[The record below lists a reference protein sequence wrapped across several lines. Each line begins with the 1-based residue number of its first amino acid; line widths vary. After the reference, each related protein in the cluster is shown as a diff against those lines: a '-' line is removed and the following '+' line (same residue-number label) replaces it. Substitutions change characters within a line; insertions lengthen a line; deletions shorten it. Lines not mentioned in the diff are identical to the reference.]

1 MIYLLNESFKIV
13 GQLENISSYIWT
25 TRYYSAGEC
34 EICAPCTTE
43 IVASVESAMF
53 AARDIDFQ
61 PDGSIKN
68 VMAIDGSSY
77 NITTDAETGQE
88 TITIT
93 GNCLKSLLARRVV
106 WGQLTVT
113 GTPLYIINALIQQ
126 NLTNPKL
133 TLRKISNVK
142 IAYTDNKPCRI
153 TKLYKGD
160 NLLDAVLN
168 LCKRYGY
175 GIRSTITSDNK
186 ILFEFYRGADKSD
199 QIFMSVQNDNLTN
212 TTYTLDKS
220 NSANAAMVG
229 GEGEGNKQRTASIGR
244 KTGWQR
250 KEIYVDASSKTTNAE
265 SMTALA
271 YNNILLQAGQDEL
284 GKRKE
289 LRGMEA
295 EAVDGV
301 MYNYGEDYNLGDLVN
316 VSDQYGH
323 SIVTR
328 TAEVIES
335 YDETG
340 YVLVPSFA
348 VDEIEE
354 DDSNVE
360 EADGVVEEEPKTYNK
375 ETSSWPSGTG
385 TSGGSGSGTGGP
397 PKSING
403 VLDAD
408 TDTVAAG
415 VDLSSMVGVWLN
427 GLKVTSSKY
436 TVTKQTV
443 AMSFTMSSGT
453 EWEILYY

>member
-1 MIYLLNESFKIV
+1 MIYLLNESFKII

-25 TRYYSAGEC
+25 TRYYSPGDC
-34 EICAPCTTE
+34 EICCPCTPE

-61 PDGSIKN
+61 SDGSIKN
-68 VMAIDGSSY
+68 AMVIDSSSY
-77 NITTDAETGQE
+77 NIATDAETGQE
-88 TITIT
+88 TITIN

-106 WGQLTVT
+106 WGQLTIT

-133 TLRKISNVK
+133 TLRKIDNVK

-153 TKLYKGD
+153 TKMFKGD

-175 GIRSTITSDNK
+175 GIRSTITSDNYIK
-186 ILFEFYRGADKSD
+186 FEFYRGQDKSD
-199 QIFMSVQNDNLTN
+199 KIFMSVQNDNLTN
-212 TTYTLDKS
+212 TTYTYDKS
-220 NSANAAMVG
+220 NSANAAMIG

-265 SMTALA
+265 NMTALS
-271 YNNILLQAGQDEL
+271 YNNILLQAGNDEL

-289 LRGMEA
+289 ITGMEA

-301 MYNYGEDYNLGDLVN
+301 MYNFGSDYNLGDLVN
-316 VSDQYGH
+316 VSDRYGH

-335 YDETG
+335 YDDTG

-348 VDEIEE
+348 VDEISE

-360 EADGVVEEEPKTYNK
+360 DADGVVEEEPKEDNK

-385 TSGGSGSGTGGP
+385 NSGSGSGTGGP
-397 PKSING
+397 PKSVNG
-403 VLDAD
+403 VLNAD

-427 GLKVTSSKY
+427 GLKVTNNKY

-443 AMSFTMSSGT
+443 TMTFTMSAGT

>member
-1 MIYLLNESFKIV
+1 MIYLLNESFEII
-13 GQLENISSYIWT
+13 GQLENVSSYIWT
-25 TRYYSAGEC
+25 TRYYSSGDC
-34 EICAPCTTE
+34 EICCPCTPE
-43 IVASVESAMF
+43 IVASIESAMF

-61 PDGSIKN
+61 SDGNIKN
-68 VMAIDGSSY
+68 AMVIDSSSY
-77 NITTDAETGQE
+77 NITTDSETGQE
-88 TITIT
+88 TITVN

-106 WGQLTVT
+106 WGQLTIT

-126 NLTNPKL
+126 NLTSPKL
-133 TLRKISNVK
+133 ALRKSSNVK
-142 IAYTDNKPCRI
+142 ISYTDNKPCRI
-153 TKLYKGD
+153 TKQYKGD
-160 NLLDAVLN
+160 NLLDAILA

-175 GIRSTITSDNK
+175 GIRSTITADNK
-186 ILFEFYRGADKSD
+186 ILFEFYRGQDKSD
-199 QIFMSVQNDNLTN
+199 KIFMSVANDNLTN
-212 TTYTLDKS
+212 TTYTSDKS
-220 NSANAAMVG
+220 NAANAAMIG

-244 KTGWQR
+244 KTGWAR

-265 SMTALA
+265 NMTALA

-289 LRGMEA
+289 ITGMEA
-295 EAVDGV
+295 EAIDGV
-301 MYNYGEDYNLGDLVN
+301 MYNYGEDYSLGDLVN
-316 VSDQYGH
+316 VSDRYGH

-348 VDEIEE
+348 VDEIED

-360 EADGVVEEEPKTYNK
+360 EADGVVEEEPKEYDKSTN
-375 ETSSWPSGTG
+375 SWPSGTG
-385 TSGGSGSGTGGP
+385 GSSGGSGTGGP
-397 PKSING
+397 PKAMSG
-403 VLDAD
+403 VLTAD
-408 TDTVAAG
+408 SDVIEAE
-415 VDLSSMVGVWLN
+415 VDVSNLVGVWLN

-443 AMSFTMSSGT
+443 TMSFTMSSGT

>member
-1 MIYLLNESFKIV
+1 MIYLLNESFKII

-25 TRYYSAGEC
+25 TRYYSAGDC
-34 EICAPCTTE
+34 EICAPCTAE
-43 IVASVESAMF
+43 IVQSVEKAMF

-61 PDGSIKN
+61 SDGSIKN
-68 VMAIDGSSY
+68 VMVIDGSSY

-88 TITIT
+88 TITLN
-93 GNCLKSLLARRVV
+93 GNCLKSLLSRRVV
-106 WGQLTVT
+106 WGQLTIT

-133 TLRKISNVK
+133 ALRKIDNVK

-153 TKLYKGD
+153 TKMYKGD
-160 NLLDAVLN
+160 NILDAVLT

-175 GIRSTITSDNK
+175 GIRSTITADNK

-199 QIFMSVQNDNLTN
+199 KIFMSVTNDNLTN
-212 TTYTLDKS
+212 TTYTYDKS
-220 NSANAAMVG
+220 NAANAAMIG
-229 GEGEGNKQRTASIGR
+229 GEGEGNRQRTASIGR

-265 SMTALA
+265 NMTALA

-289 LRGMEA
+289 ITGMEA
-295 EAVDGV
+295 EAIDGV
-301 MYNYGEDYNLGDLVN
+301 MYSYGEDYSLGDLVN
-316 VSDQYGH
+316 VSDRYGH

-335 YDETG
+335 FDETG

-354 DDSNVE
+354 DDSDVE
-360 EADGVVEEEPKTYNK
+360 EADGVTEEEPKEYDKN
-375 ETSSWPSGTG
+375 TSSWPSGTG
-385 TSGGSGSGTGGP
+385 TNGGSGSGTGGP

-436 TVTKQTV
+436 TVSKQTV
-443 AMSFTMSSGT
+443 TMTFTMSSGT

>member
-1 MIYLLNESFKIV
+1 MIYLLNESFEII

-34 EICAPCTTE
+34 EICAPCTAE
-43 IVASVESAMF
+43 IVQSVEKAMF

-61 PDGSIKN
+61 QDGSIKN
-68 VMAIDGSSY
+68 AMVIDNSSY

-88 TITIT
+88 TITIN

-133 TLRKISNVK
+133 AIRKISNVK
-142 IAYTDNKPCRI
+142 IAYIDNKPCRI
-153 TKLYKGD
+153 TKQFKGD
-160 NLLDAVLN
+160 NLLDAILA

-175 GIRSTITSDNK
+175 GIRSLITSDNYIK
-186 ILFEFYRGADKSD
+186 FEFYRGHDKSD
-199 QIFMSVQNDNLTN
+199 KIFMSVANDNLTN
-212 TTYTLDKS
+212 TTYTSDKS
-220 NSANAAMVG
+220 NAANAAMIG

-250 KEIYVDASSKTTNAE
+250 KEIYVDASSKTTNAKN
-265 SMTALA
+265 MTALA
-271 YNNILLQAGQDEL
+271 YNNILLQAGNDEL

-289 LRGMEA
+289 IRGMEA
-295 EAVDGV
+295 EAIDGV
-301 MYNYGEDYNLGDLVN
+301 MYNFGEDYSLGDLVN
-316 VSDQYGH
+316 VSDRYGH

-335 YDETG
+335 FDETG

-354 DDSNVE
+354 DDTDVE
-360 EADGVVEEEPKTYNK
+360 EEDGVTEEEPKEYDK

-385 TSGGSGSGTGGP
+385 TSGGSGSGSGGP
-397 PKSING
+397 PKAVSG
-403 VLDAD
+403 VLD
-408 TDTVAAG
+408 TDTAAIEAG
-415 VDLSSMVGVWLN
+415 VDLSNIVGVWLN
-427 GLKVTSSKY
+427 GLKVTGNKY
-436 TVTKQTV
+436 TTTKQTV
-443 AMSFTMSSGT
+443 TMSFTMSSGT

>member
-1 MIYLLNESFKIV
+1 MIYLLNESFEII

-34 EICAPCTTE
+34 EICAPCTSE
-43 IVASVESAMF
+43 IVSSVERAMF

-61 PDGSIKN
+61 ADGSIKN
-68 VMAIDGSSY
+68 VMVIDGSSY
-77 NITTDAETGQE
+77 NIATDAETGQE
-88 TITIT
+88 TITVN
-93 GNCLKSLLARRVV
+93 GNCLKSLLARRVI
-106 WGQLTVT
+106 WGQFTIT

-133 TLRKISNVK
+133 TLRKIDNVK

-153 TKLYKGD
+153 TKMFKGD

-186 ILFEFYRGADKSD
+186 ILFEFFRGQDKSD
-199 QIFMSVQNDNLTN
+199 KIFMSVANDNLTN
-212 TTYTLDKS
+212 TTYTSDKS
-220 NSANAAMVG
+220 NAANAAMIG
-229 GEGEGNKQRTASIGR
+229 GEGEGNRQRTASIGR

-265 SMTALA
+265 NMTALA

-289 LRGMEA
+289 IRGMEA
-295 EAVDGV
+295 EAIDGV
-301 MYNYGEDYNLGDLVN
+301 MYSYGEDYSLGDLVN
-316 VSDQYGH
+316 VSDRYRH

-335 YDETG
+335 YDDTG

-348 VDEIEE
+348 VDEIEN
-354 DDSNVE
+354 DDSDVE
-360 EADGVVEEEPKTYNK
+360 EADGVTEEEPKEYDKN
-375 ETSSWPSGTG
+375 TSSWPSGTG
-385 TSGGSGSGTGGP
+385 SSSGGSGTGGP
-397 PKSING
+397 PKTMSG
-403 VLDAD
+403 VLASDTETIAAD
-408 TDTVAAG
+408 
-415 VDLSSMVGVWLN
+415 VDLSSIVGIWLN
-427 GLKVTSSKY
+427 GLKVTGNKY

-443 AMSFTMSSGT
+443 TMSFTMSSGT

>member
-1 MIYLLNESFKIV
+1 MIYLLNESFKII

-25 TRYYSAGEC
+25 TRYYSAGDC
-34 EICAPCTTE
+34 EICCPCTPE
-43 IVASVESAMF
+43 IVASIESAMF

-61 PDGSIKN
+61 SDGSIKN
-68 VMAIDGSSY
+68 AMVIDSSSY
-77 NITTDAETGQE
+77 NITTDSETGQE
-88 TITIT
+88 TITIN
-93 GNCLKSLLARRVV
+93 GNCLKSLLSRRVV
-106 WGQLTVT
+106 WGQLTIT

-133 TLRKISNVK
+133 ALRTIDNVK

-153 TKLYKGD
+153 TKMFKGD

-175 GIRSTITSDNK
+175 GIRSLITADNY
-186 ILFEFYRGADKSD
+186 IQFEFFRGQDKSD
-199 QIFMSVQNDNLTN
+199 KIFMSVANDNLTN
-212 TTYTLDKS
+212 TTYTSDKS
-220 NSANAAMVG
+220 NAANAAMVG

-244 KTGWQR
+244 KTGCAR

-265 SMTALA
+265 NMTALA

-289 LRGMEA
+289 IRGIEA

-301 MYNYGEDYNLGDLVN
+301 MYNYGEDYSLGDLVN
-316 VSDQYGH
+316 VSDRYGH

-335 YDETG
+335 YDDAG

-348 VDEIEE
+348 VDEIED

-360 EADGVVEEEPKTYNK
+360 EVDGVTEEEPKEYDKN
-375 ETSSWPSGTG
+375 TSSWPSGTG
-385 TSGGSGSGTGGP
+385 SSSCGSGSGGP
-397 PKSING
+397 PKAVSG
-403 VLDAD
+403 VLDSD
-408 TDTVAAG
+408 TESIAAG
-415 VDLSSMVGVWLN
+415 VDLSSIVGVWLN

-443 AMSFTMSSGT
+443 TMTFTMSAGT

>member
-1 MIYLLNESFKIV
+1 MIYLLNESFEII

-34 EICAPCTTE
+34 EICAPCTPD
-43 IVASVESAMF
+43 IVPSVEKAMF

-61 PDGSIKN
+61 SDGSIKN
-68 VMAIDGSSY
+68 AMVIDSSSY

-88 TITIT
+88 TITID
-93 GNCLKSLLARRVV
+93 GNCLKSLLARRVI
-106 WGQLTVT
+106 WGQLTIT

-133 TLRKISNVK
+133 ALRKIDNVK

-153 TKLYKGD
+153 TKMFKGD

-175 GIRSTITSDNK
+175 GIRSLITADNYIK
-186 ILFEFYRGADKSD
+186 FEFFRGQDKSD
-199 QIFMSVQNDNLTN
+199 KIFMSVANDNLTN
-212 TTYTLDKS
+212 TTYTSDKS

-244 KTGWQR
+244 KTGWAR

-265 SMTALA
+265 NMTDLA

-289 LRGMEA
+289 ITGMEA
-295 EAVDGV
+295 EAIDGV
-301 MYNYGEDYNLGDLVN
+301 MYNYGEDYSLGDLVN
-316 VSDQYGH
+316 ISDRYGH
-323 SIVTR
+323 SMVTR
-328 TAEVIES
+328 TAEIIES
-335 YDETG
+335 YDDTG

-348 VDEIEE
+348 VDEIED

-360 EADGVVEEEPKTYNK
+360 EADGVVEEEPKEYNK

-385 TSGGSGSGTGGP
+385 GSSGGSGTGGP
-397 PKSING
+397 PKTMSG
-403 VLDAD
+403 VLTGD
-408 TDTVAAG
+408 TDAIAAG
-415 VDLSSMVGVWLN
+415 VDLSSIVGVWLN
-427 GLKVTSSKY
+427 GLKVTNNKY

-443 AMSFTMSSGT
+443 TMSFTMSSGT

>member
-1 MIYLLNESFKIV
+1 MIYLLNESFEII
-13 GQLENISSYIWT
+13 GQLENVSSYIWT
-25 TRYYSAGEC
+25 TRYYSAGDC
-34 EICAPCTTE
+34 EICAPCTAE
-43 IVASVESAMF
+43 IVHSVESAMF

-68 VMAIDGSSY
+68 AMVIDGSSY
-77 NITTDAETGQE
+77 NITTDAETGKE
-88 TITIT
+88 TITIS
-93 GNCLKSLLARRVV
+93 GNCLKSLLSRRVI
-106 WGQLTVT
+106 WGQFTIT
-113 GTPLYIINALIQQ
+113 GTPLYIINALIQK

-133 TLRKISNVK
+133 ALRKIDNVK

-153 TKLYKGD
+153 IKQYKGD
-160 NLLDAVLN
+160 NLLDAILA

-175 GIRSTITSDNK
+175 GIRSTITADNYIK
-186 ILFEFYRGADKSD
+186 FEFYRGQDKSD
-199 QIFMSVQNDNLTN
+199 KIFMSVANDNLTN
-212 TTYTLDKS
+212 TTYTSNKS

-244 KTGWQR
+244 KTGWSR
-250 KEIYVDASSKTTNAE
+250 KEIYVDSSSKTTNAKN
-265 SMTALA
+265 MTDLA

-289 LRGMEA
+289 IRGMEA
-295 EAVDGV
+295 EAIDGV
-301 MYNYGEDYNLGDLVN
+301 MYSYGEDYSLGDLVN
-316 VSDQYGH
+316 VSDKYGH

-360 EADGVVEEEPKTYNK
+360 EADGVVEEEPKEYDKT
-375 ETSSWPSGTG
+375 TSSWPSGTG
-385 TSGGSGSGTGGP
+385 SSGGSGSGTGGP
-397 PKSING
+397 PKTVSG
-403 VLDAD
+403 VLATDA
-408 TDTVAAG
+408 AAIEAG
-415 VDLSSMVGVWLN
+415 VDVSSMVGVWLN

-436 TVTKQTV
+436 TVSKQTV
-443 AMSFTMSSGT
+443 TMSFTMSSGT

>member
-1 MIYLLNESFKIV
+1 MIYLLNESFEII
-13 GQLENISSYIWT
+13 GQLENVSSYIWT

-34 EICAPCTTE
+34 EICAPCTAE
-43 IVASVESAMF
+43 IVQSVESAMF

-61 PDGSIKN
+61 SDGSIKN
-68 VMAIDGSSY
+68 AMVIDSSSY
-77 NITTDAETGQE
+77 SITTDAETGQE
-88 TITIT
+88 TITIN
-93 GNCLKSLLARRVV
+93 GNCLKSLLARRVA
-106 WGQLTVT
+106 WGQLTIT

-133 TLRKISNVK
+133 TLRKIDNIK

-153 TKLYKGD
+153 TKMYKGD
-160 NLLDAVLN
+160 NLLDAILSI
-168 LCKRYGY
+168 CKRYGY
-175 GIRSTITSDNK
+175 GIRSTITSDNYIK
-186 ILFEFYRGADKSD
+186 FEFYRGQDKSGK
-199 QIFMSVQNDNLTN
+199 IFMSVANDNLTN
-212 TTYTLDKS
+212 TTYTSDKS
-220 NSANAAMVG
+220 NSANAVMIG

-244 KTGWQR
+244 KTGWRR

-265 SMTALA
+265 NMTALA

-289 LRGMEA
+289 ICGMEA
-295 EAVDGV
+295 EAIDGV
-301 MYNYGEDYNLGDLVN
+301 MYSYGEDYSLGDLVN
-316 VSDQYGH
+316 VSDRYGH

-348 VDEIEE
+348 IDEIEE

-360 EADGVVEEEPKTYNK
+360 EADGVTEEEPKEYDK
-375 ETSSWPSGTG
+375 SSSSWPSGTG
-385 TSGGSGSGTGGP
+385 GSSGGSGTGGP

-427 GLKVTSSKY
+427 GLKVTNNKY

-443 AMSFTMSSGT
+443 TMTFTMSSGT

>member
-1 MIYLLNESFKIV
+1 MIYLLNESFEII
-13 GQLENISSYIWT
+13 GQLENVSSYIWT
-25 TRYYSAGEC
+25 TRYYSPGDC
-34 EICAPCTTE
+34 EICCPCTSE
-43 IVASVESAMF
+43 IVASVERAMF

-61 PDGSIKN
+61 ADGSIKN
-68 VMAIDGSSY
+68 VMVIDGSSY
-77 NITTDAETGQE
+77 NIATEAETGQE
-88 TITIT
+88 TITIN
-93 GNCLKSLLARRVV
+93 GNCLKSLLSRRVI
-106 WGQLTVT
+106 WGQFTIT

-126 NLTNPKL
+126 NLTSPKL

-142 IAYTDNKPCRI
+142 ITYTDNKPCRI
-153 TKLYKGD
+153 TKMYKGD
-160 NLLDAVLN
+160 NLLDAVLA

-175 GIRSTITSDNK
+175 GIRSTITADNYIK
-186 ILFEFYRGADKSD
+186 FEFFRGQDKSN

-212 TTYTLDKS
+212 TTYTSDKS
-220 NSANAAMVG
+220 NAANAAMIG

-244 KTGWQR
+244 KTGWSR
-250 KEIYVDASSKTTNAE
+250 REIYVDASSKTTNAE
-265 SMTALA
+265 KMTGLA
-271 YNNILLQAGQDEL
+271 YNNILIQAGKDEL

-289 LRGMEA
+289 ITGMEA
-295 EAVDGV
+295 EAIDGV
-301 MYNYGEDYNLGDLVN
+301 MYNFGSDYTLGDLVN
-316 VSDQYGH
+316 VSDRYGH

-354 DDSNVE
+354 DDTDVE
-360 EADGVVEEEPKTYNK
+360 EADGVVEEEPKEYNK

-397 PKSING
+397 PKVVSG
-403 VLDAD
+403 VLTSD
-408 TDTVAAG
+408 TETIASG
-415 VDLSSMVGVWLN
+415 VDVSSIVGVWLN

-436 TVTKQTV
+436 TVSKQTV
-443 AMSFTMSSGT
+443 TMSFTMSSGT

>member
-1 MIYLLNESFKIV
+1 MIYLLNESLEIV

-25 TRYYSAGEC
+25 TRYYSAGDC
-34 EICAPCTTE
+34 EICAPCTSE
-43 IVASVESAMF
+43 IVQSVEKAMF

-68 VMAIDGSSY
+68 VMVVDGSSY

-88 TITIT
+88 TITIN

-106 WGQLTVT
+106 WGQFTIT

-133 TLRKISNVK
+133 ALRKIDNVK

-153 TKLYKGD
+153 TKMFKGD

-175 GIRSTITSDNK
+175 GIRSLITSDNYIK
-186 ILFEFYRGADKSD
+186 FEFYRGQDKSD
-199 QIFMSVQNDNLTN
+199 KIFMSVANDNLTN
-212 TTYTLDKS
+212 TTYTSDKS
-220 NSANAAMVG
+220 NAANSAMIG

-244 KTGWQR
+244 KTGWAR

-265 SMTALA
+265 NMTALA
-271 YNNILLQAGQDEL
+271 YNNILLQAGNDEL

-289 LRGMEA
+289 ITGMKA
-295 EAVDGV
+295 EAIDGV

-316 VSDQYGH
+316 VSDRYGH

-335 YDETG
+335 FDETG

-354 DDSNVE
+354 DDSDVE
-360 EADGVVEEEPKTYNK
+360 EADGVVEEEPKEYNK
-375 ETSSWPSGTG
+375 NTSSWPSGTG
-385 TSGGSGSGTGGP
+385 GSSGGSGTGGP
-397 PKSING
+397 PKTVSG
-403 VLDAD
+403 VLTGNTDAI
-408 TDTVAAG
+408 AAG
-415 VDLSSMVGVWLN
+415 VDVSSIVGVWLN
-427 GLKVTSSKY
+427 GLKVTGNKY

-443 AMSFTMSSGT
+443 TMSFTMSSGT

>member
-1 MIYLLNESFKIV
+1 MIYLLNESFEII

-34 EICAPCTTE
+34 EICAPCTAE
-43 IVASVESAMF
+43 IVQSVEKAMF

-61 PDGSIKN
+61 QDGSIKN
-68 VMAIDGSSY
+68 AMVIDNSSY

-88 TITIT
+88 TITIS
-93 GNCLKSLLARRVV
+93 GNCLKSLLSRRVV
-106 WGQLTVT
+106 WGQFTIT

-133 TLRKISNVK
+133 ALRKISNVK
-142 IAYTDNKPCRI
+142 ISYTDNKPCRI
-153 TKLYKGD
+153 TKQYKGD
-160 NLLDAVLN
+160 NLLYAILA

-175 GIRSTITSDNK
+175 GIRSTITPDNYIK
-186 ILFEFYRGADKSD
+186 FEFYRGQDKSD
-199 QIFMSVQNDNLTN
+199 KIFMSVQNDNLTN
-212 TTYTLDKS
+212 TTYTSDKS

-265 SMTALA
+265 NMTDLA

-289 LRGMEA
+289 IRGMEA
-295 EAVDGV
+295 EAIDGV
-301 MYNYGEDYNLGDLVN
+301 MYNYGEDYSLGDLVN
-316 VSDQYGH
+316 VSDRYGH

-335 YDETG
+335 FDETG

-348 VDEIEE
+348 VDEIED
-354 DDSNVE
+354 DDSNVG
-360 EADGVVEEEPKTYNK
+360 EADGVVEEEPKEYNK

-397 PKSING
+397 PKVVSG
-403 VLDAD
+403 VLAAD
-408 TDTVAAG
+408 TDAIEAG
-415 VDLSSMVGVWLN
+415 VDVSSMVGVWLN

-436 TVTKQTV
+436 TVSKQTV
-443 AMSFTMSSGT
+443 TMSFTMSSGT

>member
-1 MIYLLNESFKIV
+1 MIYLLNESFEII
-13 GQLENISSYIWT
+13 GQLENVSSYIWT
-25 TRYYSAGEC
+25 TRYYSSGDC
-34 EICAPCTTE
+34 EICCPCTPE
-43 IVASVESAMF
+43 IVESIESAMF

-77 NITTDAETGQE
+77 NIATDAETGQE

-106 WGQLTVT
+106 WGQFTIT
-113 GTPLYIINALIQQ
+113 GTPLYIVNALIQQ

-133 TLRKISNVK
+133 ALRKISNVK
-142 IAYTDNKPCRI
+142 ISYTDNKPCRI
-153 TKLYKGD
+153 TKQFKGD
-160 NLLDAVLN
+160 NLLNAILA

-175 GIRSTITSDNK
+175 GIRSLITADNY
-186 ILFEFYRGADKSD
+186 IQFEFFRGQDKSN
-199 QIFMSVQNDNLTN
+199 QIFMSIQNDNLTN
-212 TTYTLDKS
+212 TTYTYDKS
-220 NSANAAMVG
+220 NSANSAMIG

-265 SMTALA
+265 NMTALA
-271 YNNILLQAGQDEL
+271 YNNILLQAGNDEL

-289 LRGMEA
+289 IRGMEA
-295 EAVDGV
+295 EAIDGV
-301 MYNYGEDYNLGDLVN
+301 MYNYGEDYSLGDLVN
-316 VSDQYGH
+316 VSDRYGH

-335 YDETG
+335 FDETG

-348 VDEIEE
+348 VDEIAE
-354 DDSNVE
+354 DDSDVE
-360 EADGVVEEEPKTYNK
+360 EADGVTEEEPKEYNK

-385 TSGGSGSGTGGP
+385 SSGSGSGTGGP

-415 VDLSSMVGVWLN
+415 VDLSSLVGVWLN

-436 TVTKQTV
+436 TVSKQTV
-443 AMSFTMSSGT
+443 TMSFTMSSGT

>member
-1 MIYLLNESFKIV
+1 MV
-13 GQLENISSYIWT
+13 
-25 TRYYSAGEC
+25 
-34 EICAPCTTE
+34 
-43 IVASVESAMF
+43 
-53 AARDIDFQ
+53 ID
-61 PDGSIKN
+61 S
-68 VMAIDGSSY
+68 SSY

-88 TITIT
+88 TITIS
-93 GNCLKSLLARRVV
+93 GNCLKSLLSRRVV
-106 WGQLTVT
+106 WGQLTIT

-126 NLTNPKL
+126 NLTSPKL
-133 TLRKISNVK
+133 TLRKIDNVK
-142 IAYTDNKPCRI
+142 ISYTDNKPCRI
-153 TKLYKGD
+153 TKMYKGD
-160 NLLDAVLN
+160 NLMDAVLA

-175 GIRSTITSDNK
+175 GIKGTITSDNYIK
-186 ILFEFYRGADKSD
+186 FEFFRGADKSN

-212 TTYTLDKS
+212 TTYTYDKS

-244 KTGWQR
+244 KTGWDR

-265 SMTALA
+265 NITALA
-271 YNNILLQAGQDEL
+271 YNNILLQAGNDEL

-289 LRGMEA
+289 ITGMEA
-295 EAVDGV
+295 EAIDGV

-316 VSDQYGH
+316 VSDRYGH
-323 SIVTR
+323 SIMTR

-335 YDETG
+335 FDETG

-360 EADGVVEEEPKTYNK
+360 EADGVVEEEPKEYDKT
-375 ETSSWPSGTG
+375 TSSWPSGTG

-397 PKSING
+397 PKAVSG
-403 VLDAD
+403 VLAADSDAIE
-408 TDTVAAG
+408 AG
-415 VDLSSMVGVWLN
+415 VDVSNLVGIWLN
-427 GLKVTSSKY
+427 GLKVTGNKY

-443 AMSFTMSSGT
+443 TMSFTMSSGT

>member
-1 MIYLLNESFKIV
+1 MIYLLNESFEII

-25 TRYYSAGEC
+25 TRYYSAGDC
-34 EICAPCTTE
+34 EICCPCTPE
-43 IVASVESAMF
+43 IVASIESAMF

-61 PDGSIKN
+61 SDGSIKN
-68 VMAIDGSSY
+68 AMVIDSSSY
-77 NITTDAETGQE
+77 NITTDSETGQE
-88 TITIT
+88 TITVN

-106 WGQLTVT
+106 WGQLTIT

-126 NLTNPKL
+126 NLTSPKL
-133 TLRKISNVK
+133 ALRKIDNVK
-142 IAYTDNKPCRI
+142 IACTDNKPCRI
-153 TKLYKGD
+153 TKMFKGD
-160 NLLDAVLN
+160 NLLDAILN

-175 GIRSTITSDNK
+175 GIRSTITSDNYIK
-186 ILFEFYRGADKSD
+186 FEFFRGQDKSN
-199 QIFMSVQNDNLTN
+199 QIFMSVANDNLTN
-212 TTYTLDKS
+212 TTYTSDKS

-229 GEGEGNKQRTASIGR
+229 GEGEGNRQRTASIGR

-250 KEIYVDASSKTTNAE
+250 KEIYVNASSKTTNAE
-265 SMTALA
+265 NMTALA
-271 YNNILLQAGQDEL
+271 YNNILIQAGNDEL

-289 LRGMEA
+289 IRGMEA
-295 EAVDGV
+295 EAIDGV
-301 MYNYGEDYNLGDLVN
+301 MYNFGSDYNLGDLVN
-316 VSDQYGH
+316 VSDRYGH

-360 EADGVVEEEPKTYNK
+360 EADGVTEEEPKEYDKN
-375 ETSSWPSGTG
+375 TSSWPSGTG
-385 TSGGSGSGTGGP
+385 GSSGGSGSGGP
-397 PKSING
+397 PKSVNG
-403 VLDAD
+403 VLAAD
-408 TDTVAAG
+408 TDAIEAG
-415 VDLSSMVGVWLN
+415 VDVSNLVGVWLN

-436 TVTKQTV
+436 TVSKQTV
-443 AMSFTMSSGT
+443 TMSFAMSSGT

>member
-1 MIYLLNESFKIV
+1 MIYLLNESFEII

-34 EICAPCTTE
+34 EICCPCTPE
-43 IVASVESAMF
+43 IVASVEKAMF

-68 VMAIDGSSY
+68 AMVIDNSSY

-88 TITIT
+88 TITIN

-175 GIRSTITSDNK
+175 GIRSTITADNK
-186 ILFEFYRGADKSD
+186 ILFEFYRGQDKSD
-199 QIFMSVQNDNLTN
+199 KIFMSVQNDNLTN
-212 TTYTLDKS
+212 TTYTSNKS
-220 NSANAAMVG
+220 NAANAAMIG

-244 KTGWQR
+244 ETGWSR

-265 SMTALA
+265 NMTALA

-289 LRGMEA
+289 IRGMEA
-295 EAVDGV
+295 EAIDGV
-301 MYNYGEDYNLGDLVN
+301 MYSYGEDYSLGDLVN
-316 VSDQYGH
+316 VSDRYGH
-323 SIVTR
+323 SVVTR
-328 TAEVIES
+328 TAEIIES
-335 YDETG
+335 FDETG

-360 EADGVVEEEPKTYNK
+360 EADGVVEDEPKEYDK
-375 ETSSWPSGTG
+375 STSSWPSGTG
-385 TSGGSGSGTGGP
+385 SSGSGSGTGGP
-397 PKSING
+397 PKSVNG
-403 VLDAD
+403 VLTGD
-408 TDTVAAG
+408 TDAIAAG
-415 VDLSSMVGVWLN
+415 VDVSNLVGVWLN
-427 GLKVTSSKY
+427 GLKVTGNKY
-436 TVTKQTV
+436 TVSKQTV
-443 AMSFTMSSGT
+443 TMSFNMSSGT

>member
-1 MIYLLNESFKIV
+1 MIYLLNESFEII

-34 EICAPCTTE
+34 EICAPCTPE
-43 IVASVESAMF
+43 IVASVERAMF

-61 PDGSIKN
+61 ADGSIKN
-68 VMAIDGSSY
+68 AMVIDNSSY
-77 NITTDAETGQE
+77 NITTDSETGQE
-88 TITIT
+88 TITIN

-133 TLRKISNVK
+133 ALRKISSVK
-142 IAYTDNKPCRI
+142 IAYIDNKPCRI
-153 TKLYKGD
+153 TKQFKGD
-160 NLLDAVLN
+160 NLLDAILA

-175 GIRSTITSDNK
+175 GIRSTITADNYIK
-186 ILFEFYRGADKSD
+186 FEFYRGADKSD

-220 NSANAAMVG
+220 NSANAAIVG

-244 KTGWQR
+244 KTGWSR
-250 KEIYVDASSKTTNAE
+250 KEIYVNASSKTTNAE

-289 LRGMEA
+289 IRGMEA
-295 EAVDGV
+295 EAIDGV
-301 MYNYGEDYNLGDLVN
+301 MYNFGSDYNLGDLVN
-316 VSDQYGH
+316 VSDRYGH

-348 VDEIEE
+348 VDEIED

-360 EADGVVEEEPKTYNK
+360 EADGVVEEEPKEYNK

-385 TSGGSGSGTGGP
+385 SSGSSGSGSGGP
-397 PKSING
+397 PKTVSG
-403 VLDAD
+403 VLAAD
-408 TDTVAAG
+408 TDAIAAG
-415 VDLSSMVGVWLN
+415 VDLSNIVGIWLN
-427 GLKVTSSKY
+427 GLKVTNNKY

-443 AMSFTMSSGT
+443 TMTFTMSSGT

>member
-1 MIYLLNESFKIV
+1 MIYLLNESFEII

-34 EICAPCTTE
+34 EICAPCTPE
-43 IVASVESAMF
+43 IVQSVEKAMF

-61 PDGSIKN
+61 SDGSIKN
-68 VMAIDGSSY
+68 AMVIDSSSY

-88 TITIT
+88 TITID
-93 GNCLKSLLARRVV
+93 GNCLKSLLARRVI
-106 WGQLTVT
+106 WGQLTIT

-133 TLRKISNVK
+133 ALRKIDNVK

-153 TKLYKGD
+153 TKMFKGD

-175 GIRSTITSDNK
+175 GIRSLITADNYIK
-186 ILFEFYRGADKSD
+186 FEFFRGQDKSD
-199 QIFMSVQNDNLTN
+199 KIFMSVANDNLTN
-212 TTYTLDKS
+212 TTYTSDKS

-244 KTGWQR
+244 KTGWAR

-265 SMTALA
+265 NMTDLA

-289 LRGMEA
+289 ITGMEA
-295 EAVDGV
+295 EAIDGV
-301 MYNYGEDYNLGDLVN
+301 MYNYGEDYSLGDLVN
-316 VSDQYGH
+316 ISDRYGH
-323 SIVTR
+323 SMVTR
-328 TAEVIES
+328 TAEIIES
-335 YDETG
+335 YDDTG

-348 VDEIEE
+348 VDEIED

-360 EADGVVEEEPKTYNK
+360 EADGVVEEEPKEYNK

-385 TSGGSGSGTGGP
+385 GSSGGSGTGGP
-397 PKSING
+397 PKTMSG
-403 VLDAD
+403 VLTGD
-408 TDTVAAG
+408 TDAIAAG
-415 VDLSSMVGVWLN
+415 VDLSNIVGVWLN
-427 GLKVTSSKY
+427 GLKVTGNKY
-436 TVTKQTV
+436 TVSKQTV
-443 AMSFTMSSGT
+443 TMSFTMSSGT

>member
-1 MIYLLNESFKIV
+1 MIYLLNESFEII

-25 TRYYSAGEC
+25 TRYYSTGDC
-34 EICAPCTTE
+34 EICCPCTSE
-43 IVASVESAMF
+43 IVASVERAMF

-68 VMAIDGSSY
+68 AMVIDGSSY

-88 TITIT
+88 TITIN

-106 WGQLTVT
+106 WGQFTIT

-126 NLTNPKL
+126 NLTSPKL
-133 TLRKISNVK
+133 ALRKIGNVK
-142 IAYTDNKPCRI
+142 ISYTDNKPCRI
-153 TKLYKGD
+153 TKMYKGD
-160 NLLDAVLN
+160 NLLDAILS

-175 GIRSTITSDNK
+175 GIRSTITSDNYIK
-186 ILFEFYRGADKSD
+186 FEFFRGQDKSD
-199 QIFMSVQNDNLTN
+199 KIFMSVGNDNLTN
-212 TTYTLDKS
+212 TTYTSDRS

-244 KTGWQR
+244 KTGLAR

-289 LRGMEA
+289 IRGMEA
-295 EAVDGV
+295 EAIDGV
-301 MYNYGEDYNLGDLVN
+301 MYNFGSDYNLGDLVN
-316 VSDQYGH
+316 VSDRYGH

-340 YVLVPSFA
+340 YVLVSSFS
-348 VDEIEE
+348 VDEIED

-360 EADGVVEEEPKTYNK
+360 EADGVVEEEPKEYDKT
-375 ETSSWPSGTG
+375 TSSWPSGTG
-385 TSGGSGSGTGGP
+385 SSGGSGSGSGGP
-397 PKSING
+397 PRSVNG
-403 VLDAD
+403 VLA
-408 TDTVAAG
+408 TDSAAIEAG
-415 VDLSSMVGVWLN
+415 VDVSSIVGVWLN
-427 GLKVTSSKY
+427 GLKVTNNKY

-443 AMSFTMSSGT
+443 TMTFTMSSGT